1 MISGIDKSKRVT
13 LVYYS
18 YHDHAQ
24 PYVTLLELLSILK
37 NTDILVYK
45 YYCKQMVQGTQTQ
58 KIESIIID
66 EEFNMIFKD
75 ISHIMMKIK
84 HSLNTVTHTTI
95 TVCCS

>member
-18 YHDHAQ
+18 YHDHVQ
-24 PYVTLLELLSILK
+24 PYVTLLELLSVLK
-37 NTDILVYK
+37 NTDNLVYK

-84 HSLNTVTHTTI
+84 HSLNTVTHITI